1 VVITPVLVRQHYP
14 PQLGILLSILLVAM
28 PALLI
33 HLQAV
38 RKGEG
43 HSQWKQVNGFRNRL
57 PASKLALFVSGL
69 VLFSFLVWIAL
80 DPLNRI
86 ITQKFLSWLPGWF
99 TVQDFHGYSRKW
111 IIVTLVLNLVINGLI
126 APVIEEYYFRGYLLA
141 RMETWGKNAFAINAI
156 FFSLYH
162 LWQPQVWL
170 TLVISLLPMTYLV
183 WKTGDLRIGI
193 YTHCLLNLVGAL
205 LTFGLV
211 NS

>member
-1 VVITPVLVRQHYP
+1 
-14 PQLGILLSILLVAM
+14 M
-28 PALLI
+28 
-33 HLQAV
+33 
-38 RKGEG
+38 
-43 HSQWKQVNGFRNRL
+43 
-57 PASKLALFVSGL
+57 
-69 VLFSFLVWIAL
+69 
-80 DPLNRI
+80 
-86 ITQKFLSWLPGWF
+86 PGWF

-141 RMETWGKNAFAINAI
+141 RMETWGKKAFAINAI

-162 LWQPQVWL
+162 FWQPQVWL

-193 YTHCLLNLVGAL
+193 YTQCLLNLVGAL